1 MSTTRLSIWTLLEE
15 SLLCTQPAR
24 VEHSP
29 SSIHMYKV
37 SIFTRKMR
45 ARGVGALEVKQFRH
59 LKEATLFGHTKSR
72 GCRRYFFLPTEKKN
86 SKCALDFL
94 VTCRR
99 ILTKRRW
106 RRRCC
111 SLLSPLF
118 SLQTRVG
125 DAKRKRRQNHHGRPL
140 LHISHQ

>member
-72 GCRRYFFLPTEKKN
+72 GCRRYFFLPTEKK
-86 SKCALDFL
+86 KFKVC
-94 VTCRR
+94 TR
-99 ILTKRRW
+99 
-106 RRRCC
+106 
-111 SLLSPLF
+111 LSCHVSSYPYKAEVEEEVLFFVVALF
-118 SLQTRVG
+118 SL
-125 DAKRKRRQNHHGRPL
+125 
-140 LHISHQ
+140 

>member
-45 ARGVGALEVKQFRH
+45 ARGVGALEVKQLCY
-59 LKEATLFGHTKSR
+59 LKRQL
-72 GCRRYFFLPTEKKN
+72 
-86 SKCALDFL
+86 FL
-94 VTCRR
+94 VTQSRENVVAISSCPQKKNFKVCTR
-99 ILTKRRW
+99 
-106 RRRCC
+106 
-111 SLLSPLF
+111 LSCHVSSYPYKAEVEEEVLFFVVALF